1 MARTRRIKNEGD
13 GHYHIMSRTNNRAF
27 LFTGGKLKTD
37 MVNILKRTAAFSGVK
52 LEAYCMMNNHF
63 HIVCSVVKPEEPV
76 SEDEVIRRIAT
87 LKGKRFA
94 DDFADHLSELKRCGN
109 MDMVEA
115 ALNTWRRR
123 MNDISEFTKTF
134 KELVNIRYKSE
145 IKHCGSIWSGR
156 FTSTLV
162 EGGKYLATCIRYV
175 ELNPVRAGIVRR
187 SRDYE
192 WSSRSGDSP
201 RGRGEFVG
209 EDEKW
214 MMKRVVQIGEGKI
227 FGGYEFVTSEAG
239 RMGDRFPGRATAKP
253 VVGEAWATHGNLLAK
268 RVA

>member
-1 MARTRRIKNEGD
+1 MARTRRIKKESD

-27 LFTGGKLKTD
+27 LFTGGRLKTD

-63 HIVCSVVKPEEPV
+63 HVVCSVVKPEEPV
-76 SEDEVIRRIAT
+76 SEDEVVRRIAT
-87 LKGKRFA
+87 LKGKRLA
-94 DDFADHLSELKRCGN
+94 DDFADHLSELKHCGST
-109 MDMVEA
+109 DMVEA

-123 MNDISEFTKTF
+123 MHDISEFTKTF

-201 RGRGEFVG
+201 RGSGDFIG
-209 EDEKW
+209 EDERW
-214 MMKRVVQIGEGKI
+214 MLKRVAQIGEGKI

-268 RVA
+268 RAA